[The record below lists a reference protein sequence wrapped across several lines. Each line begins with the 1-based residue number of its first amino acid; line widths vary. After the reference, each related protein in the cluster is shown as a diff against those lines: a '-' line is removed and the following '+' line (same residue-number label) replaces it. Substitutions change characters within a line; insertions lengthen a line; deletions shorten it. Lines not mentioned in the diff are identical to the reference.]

1 MTCVIIGH
9 EIIPLVLVTI
19 FNFMVYLNLGSQIL
33 TTQAYHS
40 RSSEIEAAPARM
52 SDFHP
57 DSIRNDTDS
66 KTLGRQVMAHTRDA
80 DLVIFFHALEVC
92 V

>member
-1 MTCVIIGH
+1 
-9 EIIPLVLVTI
+9 
-19 FNFMVYLNLGSQIL
+19 
-33 TTQAYHS
+33 
-40 RSSEIEAAPARM
+40 M

-80 DLVIFFHALEVC
+80 DLVIFFHALEVSSASSRSSG
-92 V
+92 